1 MPTPEIVFRR
11 LDVDF
16 APDYVKVSA
25 MPEKPRA
32 GHNVTLICETAT
44 SRPASSITWW
54 HNGEK
59 LSGPVEKVVEGD
71 HGGQVGLFNDPLI
84 SWLPSSKNYIEW
96 QVTVSQL
103 DLTLT
108 AQHHGAVVTCD
119 AFNEIV
125 GKRIHDSITL
135 SVNRK

>member
-1 MPTPEIVFRR
+1 VNKTPCCYCLYRCEATNLAMPTPEVVFRR

-32 GHNVTLICETAT
+32 GYNVTLICETAT

-59 LSGPVEKVVEGD
+59 LSGAAEKVVEGD
-71 HGGQVGLFNDPLI
+71 HGGQV
-84 SWLPSSKNYIEW
+84 SE
-96 QVTVSQL
+96 VTL
-103 DLTLT
+103 
-108 AQHHGAVVTCD
+108 VV
-119 AFNEIV
+119 N
-125 GKRIHDSITL
+125 
-135 SVNRK
+135 